1 MLFNIM
7 SNVSIYLTE
16 QQKQMLK
23 ILLIKQGQRTKERI
37 NRSTLIG
44 NLIEREIERLELAE
58 MIADAAEID
67 NLNLGWNEEEQ
78 SCQITDMEA
87 FG

>member
-78 SCQITDMEA
+78 SCQITDMEV

>member
-23 ILLIKQGQRTKERI
+23 ILLVKQGQRTKERI

-67 NLNLGWNEEEQ
+67 NLNLGWNEEEE

>member
-16 QQKQMLK
+16 QQKQMLEM
-23 ILLIKQGQRTKERI
+23 LLAKQGQRTEERI

-67 NLNLGWNEEEQ
+67 NLNLGWNEGEQ
-78 SCQITDMEA
+78 SCQITDMEV